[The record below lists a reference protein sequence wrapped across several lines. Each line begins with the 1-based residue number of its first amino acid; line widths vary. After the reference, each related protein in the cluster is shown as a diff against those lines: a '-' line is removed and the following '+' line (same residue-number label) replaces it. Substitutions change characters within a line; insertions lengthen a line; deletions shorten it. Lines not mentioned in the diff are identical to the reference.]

1 MQGFIK
7 TYSLWFDQPR
17 IHETYLRTGAIYR
30 WQLTAIWCQKVYLT
44 SKSYIFHSCIFQRFT
59 MSVVKNILIWEEWG
73 HSIITLSQNALNL
86 EPPHPPCS
94 HMFNFDSPHTLL
106 EPSKLDLNPP
116 MNMRGKLRI
125 LVKRNAILELLR
137 TLSHGSWYF

>member
-30 WQLTAIWCQKVYLT
+30 WRLIAIWCQKVYLT

-86 EPPHPPCS
+86 EPPIPLVRTCLILIAP
-94 HMFNFDSPHTLL
+94 T
-106 EPSKLDLNPP
+106 PSSNLQNLTSTPQWICGVNSEF
-116 MNMRGKLRI
+116 L
-125 LVKRNAILELLR
+125 
-137 TLSHGSWYF
+137 